1 MNNIKSHKEV
11 NLPGITGGFQLHLP
25 VNYEVRFL
33 LVLLLFSLLI
43 SPEAEVKLDAIPSV
57 INYLDVTFHQ
67 NGVIADNAL
76 EYSEFSIDLYH
87 FYGGS
92 SLL

>member
-1 MNNIKSHKEV
+1 M
-11 NLPGITGGFQLHLP
+11 
-25 VNYEVRFL
+25 
-33 LVLLLFSLLI
+33 FSLLI
-43 SPEAEVKLDAIPSV
+43 NSRARVKLDAIPSV